1 MKLLIPA
8 TAAALV
14 VLAPAVAFA
23 APVVLTATL
32 AGANETAG
40 GDADGTGT
48 FRVEADP
55 ASGDFCY
62 TLTAE
67 NTAAPTMAHVHAGAA
82 GADGA
87 PIANLS
93 VTGKG
98 GDECIAMEP
107 DKIKGILANPAGFYV
122 NVHTADYPKG
132 AIRGQLIK
140 Q

>member
-1 MKLLIPA
+1 MKLLV
-8 TAAALV
+8 TAAAALI
-14 VLAPAVAFA
+14 VLAPAALA
-23 APVVLTATL
+23 APVVLTASLT
-32 AGANETAG
+32 GANETAG

-48 FRVEADP
+48 FRAEADP
-55 ASGDFCY
+55 ATGDFCY

-67 NTAAPTMAHVHAGAA
+67 KTAAPTMAHVHTGAA

-87 PIANLS
+87 PVATLE

-98 GDECIAMEP
+98 DDCIAMEP
-107 DKIKGILANPAGFYV
+107 DKIKEILANPAGFYV

-132 AIRGQLIK
+132 AIRAQLAK